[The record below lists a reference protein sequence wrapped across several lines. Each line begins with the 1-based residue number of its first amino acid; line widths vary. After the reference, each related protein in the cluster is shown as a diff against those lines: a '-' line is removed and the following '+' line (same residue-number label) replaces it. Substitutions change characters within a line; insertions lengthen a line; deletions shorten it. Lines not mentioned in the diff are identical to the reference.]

1 MHFPSSPLLSSE
13 DAGADLLL
21 LDAGETPE
29 LDSGADSEDIATF
42 LEELDCFPEESASL
56 ELCASFSTDDEGVF
70 DSKEICEEL
79 DESTSA
85 ELDRSA
91 LSLEGV
97 STALA
102 DEESSPQA
110 TMPAPTRA
118 QKQKARAWSLM
129 QYNIPKN
136 EMQNLSILCY
146 INIH

>member
-1 MHFPSSPLLSSE
+1 LPSSPSLSSE
-13 DAGADLLL
+13 DAGAS
-21 LDAGETPE
+21 LDEEPSDTTDE
-29 LDSGADSEDIATF
+29 EDTGADSEEVATVF
-42 LEELDCFPEESASL
+42 EELDCFPEESASL

-70 DSKEICEEL
+70 DSEEICVEL

-118 QKQKARAWSLM
+118 QKQKAKAWSLM